1 MFTGTFWYWTI
12 RWLLMDFERVLRD
25 LVSDFNERDVPYAM
39 MGGSA
44 LGALGISRAT
54 MDVDF
59 LVARD
64 ALPQVDEIMQRRG
77 YRLRFRSENV
87 SHFAADS
94 LGLGQVDFLHA
105 FREISTGMLRRAL
118 EVPAFAGSL
127 RIRTLQPEDIV
138 GLKVQALT
146 NDPRRE
152 RRDLAD
158 IELLAERYS
167 GEIDWERVREY
178 FALFGRLE
186 LYDEIRK
193 AHGPA
198 DRS

>member
-1 MFTGTFWYWTI
+1 
-12 RWLLMDFERVLRD
+12 MDFERVLRD
-25 LVSDFNERDVPYAM
+25 LVSDFNDRKVPYAM
-39 MGGSA
+39 TGGVA

-59 LVARD
+59 LVTRD

-87 SHFAADS
+87 SHFVADS
-94 LGLGQVDFLHA
+94 PRLGQVDFLHA
-105 FREISTGMLRRAL
+105 FREISTGMLQRASDL
-118 EVPAFAGSL
+118 PAFAGSL
-127 RIRTLQPEDIV
+127 NVRTLRPDDII

-152 RRDLAD
+152 RRDLVD

-167 GEIDWERVREY
+167 GTIDWERVREY
-178 FALFGRLE
+178 FALFDRLE
-186 LYDEIRK
+186 LYDEIRE